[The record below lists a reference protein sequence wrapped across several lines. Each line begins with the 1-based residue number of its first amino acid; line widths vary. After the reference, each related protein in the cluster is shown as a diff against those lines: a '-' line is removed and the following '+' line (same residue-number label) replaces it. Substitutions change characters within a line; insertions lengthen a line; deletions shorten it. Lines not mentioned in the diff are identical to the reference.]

1 LAKPDILPRGADVG
15 WHWYFSAM
23 ALAAG
28 ACLAA
33 YALYV
38 WRHRRAS
45 AGASLAV
52 VLAAAGWWGLAYAL
66 ELAATELPTKL
77 LWGDA
82 KWLGIAL
89 LPPAWYAFVMQYTGR
104 GRWVNRTTMVALAI
118 PPAAV
123 IVLLANRA
131 THDLVRYYPPSAAVD
146 PADAIA
152 QVGPLFWPF
161 LVYADLVV
169 WGCTALFVW
178 TLVRRSRLY
187 WRQSLLLIVTLLLP
201 ILANILHNLNVGPF
215 GRVEL
220 TPFLL
225 VVTGAVLVWGVFRF
239 RLLDLAPI
247 ARSQIFQLMQDAVVV
262 LDPYGR
268 VVDANL
274 AAERLIGQPV
284 GQVVGQ
290 PLAQLVPAWTT
301 AISHGHGASSS
312 SDTSSDEAIIAGRA
326 YELTVSAL
334 PDRQGQP
341 TGTLLIARDVSERR
355 QAERDLRDSLAR
367 EQAATERLSAALQR
381 EEAATQQLAAALQ
394 RERAATQH
402 LRELDQMK
410 DAFLQAVSHDLRT
423 PLTSVLG
430 IAATLDRGHQRLPA
444 GEVRDLLGRLAGN
457 ARKLGRLLTNLL
469 DLERLTQ
476 GTLAPDRR
484 PVDLAEV
491 VSRMVTD
498 AGPELLGERPISVE
512 AAPVLI
518 AVDAPKVERIVE
530 NLLGNAARHTP
541 PGTPVWVRVQ
551 AAAGGALLVVE
562 DAGPGV
568 PAEVRQAIF
577 QPFRQGP
584 TITAYAPGSGIGL
597 ALVAH
602 FAGMHGG
609 RAWVQE
615 RPEGGASF
623 QVFLPDAHDPDAATP
638 PERSA
643 GRAGSTGR

>member
-1 LAKPDILPRGADVG
+1 VG
-15 WHWYFSAM
+15 QHWFFSAM

-28 ACLAA
+28 ACLAV

-38 WRHRRAS
+38 WRRRRAS
-45 AGASLAV
+45 AGASLTV

-66 ELAATELPTKL
+66 ELAATNLPTKL

-82 KWLGIAL
+82 KWLGVAL
-89 LPPAWYAFVMQYTGR
+89 LPPAWFAFVMQYTR
-104 GRWVNRTTMVALAI
+104 RDRWVSWPVMAALAV
-118 PPAAV
+118 PPVAV
-123 IVLLANRA
+123 IVLLAIPA
-131 THDLVRYYPPSAAVD
+131 THDLVRYYPPEAAAD
-146 PADAIA
+146 PAEAIA

-161 LVYADLVV
+161 LAYADLVV

-178 TLVRRSRLY
+178 TLLRLSRLY
-187 WRQSLLLIVTLLLP
+187 RRQSLLLIVTLLLP
-201 ILANILHNLNVGPF
+201 ILANLLHNLNVRPF

-225 VVTGAVLVWGVFRF
+225 VLTGAVLVWGIFRF

-301 AISHGHGASSS
+301 AISHGHGASTS
-312 SDTSSDEAIIAGRA
+312 SDTSGDEAIIAGRV

-341 TGTLLIARDVSERR
+341 TGDLLIARDVSERR
-355 QAERDLRDSLAR
+355 QAERDLRDSLVR
-367 EQAATERLSAALQR
+367 EQAATGRLSAALQR
-381 EEAATQQLAAALQ
+381 EQAAAEQLSDALE
-394 RERAATQH
+394 REQTATQH
-402 LRELDQMK
+402 LRELDQTK

-430 IAATLDRGHQRLPA
+430 ISATLDRGHQLLSA
-444 GEVRDLLGRLAGN
+444 DEIRDLLGRLAGN

-476 GTLAPDRR
+476 GTLDPDRQR
-484 PVDLAEV
+484 VDLGAL
-491 VSRMVTD
+491 VSRIVKDT
-498 AGPELLGERPISVE
+498 GPDLLGERPISLE
-512 AAPVLI
+512 TAPVLV

-530 NLLGNAARHTP
+530 NLLANAARHTP
-541 PGTPVWVRVQ
+541 AGTPVWVRVQ
-551 AAAGGALLVVE
+551 AAAGGALTVVE

-584 TITAYAPGSGIGL
+584 TITAHAPGSGIGL
-597 ALVAH
+597 ALVAR

-615 RPEGGASF
+615 RPGGGASF
-623 QVFLPDAHDPDAATP
+623 RVFLPDVRDPDAATP
-638 PERSA
+638 PLLLRE
-643 GRAGSTGR
+643 

>member
-1 LAKPDILPRGADVG
+1 
-15 WHWYFSAM
+15 M

-28 ACLAA
+28 ACLAV
-33 YALYV
+33 YAFYV

-52 VLAAAGWWGLAYAL
+52 VLAAAGWWSLAYAL
-66 ELAATELPTKL
+66 ELAATNLPTKL

-89 LPPAWYAFVMQYTGR
+89 LPPAWFVFIMRWTGR
-104 GRWVNRTTMVALAI
+104 DRWVNRWTVAALAV

-123 IVLLANRA
+123 IVLLTIPA
-131 THDLVRYYPPSAAVD
+131 THDLVRYYPPSAAAD
-146 PADAIA
+146 PEDAIA

-178 TLVRRSRLY
+178 TLTRLSRLY
-187 WRQSLLLIVTLLLP
+187 WRQSLLLIVTLVLP
-201 ILANILHNLNVGPF
+201 ILANLLHNLNVGPF

-225 VVTGAVLVWGVFRF
+225 VLTGAVLVWGVFRF

-247 ARSQIFQLMQDAVVV
+247 ARSQIFQLMQDAAVV

-274 AAERLIGQPV
+274 AAERLLGQPV

-290 PLAQLVPAWTT
+290 PLAQLVPGWAT
-301 AISHGHGASSS
+301 ALSHRHGASTS
-312 SDTSSDEAIIAGRA
+312 SDTSGDEAIIAGRA

-341 TGTLLIARDVSERR
+341 TGDLLIARDVSERR

-367 EQAATERLSAALQR
+367 EQAVTERLSAALQR
-381 EEAATQQLAAALQ
+381 EQATAERLSDALQ
-394 RERAATQH
+394 REQTATQH

-430 IAATLDRGHQRLPA
+430 IAATLDRGHQQLA
-444 GEVRDLLGRLAGN
+444 ASEVRDLLGRLAAN

-476 GTLAPDRR
+476 GALDPDRQR
-484 PVDLAEV
+484 VDLGEL
-491 VSRMVTD
+491 VSRIVKDT
-498 AGPELLGERPISVE
+498 GPELLGARPISLE
-512 AAPVLI
+512 TAPVLI

-530 NLLGNAARHTP
+530 NLLANAARHTP
-541 PGTPVWVRVQ
+541 TGTPVWVRVQ
-551 AAAGGALLVVE
+551 AAGGDALMVVE

-577 QPFRQGP
+577 QPFQQGP
-584 TITAYAPGSGIGL
+584 TITAHAPGSGIGL

-615 RPEGGASF
+615 RPGGGASF
-623 QVFLPDAHDPDAATP
+623 RVFLPNVRDPDATTSP
-638 PERSA
+638 LLLRD
-643 GRAGSTGR
+643 

>member
-1 LAKPDILPRGADVG
+1 MGQ
-15 WHWYFSAM
+15 HWFFSAM
-23 ALAAG
+23 ALAGG
-28 ACLAA
+28 ACLAV

-66 ELAATELPTKL
+66 ELAATDLSTKL
-77 LWGDA
+77 RWGDA
-82 KWLGIAL
+82 KWLGICL
-89 LPPAWYAFVMQYTGR
+89 LPPAWFAFIMQYTR
-104 GRWVNRTTMVALAI
+104 RDRWVNRPVMVALAV
-118 PPAAV
+118 PPVAV
-123 IVLLANRA
+123 IVLLANPA
-131 THDLVRYYPPSAAVD
+131 THDLVRYYPPWAAAD
-146 PADAIA
+146 PENAIA

-187 WRQSLLLIVTLLLP
+187 WRQSLLLIVTLVLP
-201 ILANILHNLNVGPF
+201 ILANLLHNLNVRPF
-215 GRVEL
+215 GQVEL

-225 VVTGAVLVWGVFRF
+225 VLTGAVLVWGVFRF

-274 AAERLIGQPV
+274 AAERLLGQPV

-290 PLAQLVPAWTT
+290 PLAQLVPGWAA
-301 AISHGHGASSS
+301 AISHGHGASTS
-312 SDTSSDEAIIAGRA
+312 SDTSGDEAIIAGRV

-341 TGTLLIARDVSERR
+341 TGDLLIARDVSERR

-381 EEAATQQLAAALQ
+381 EQAAAKQLSDALQ
-394 RERAATQH
+394 REQTATQH

-430 IAATLDRGHQRLPA
+430 IAATLDRGHQQLA
-444 GEVRDLLGRLAGN
+444 ASEVRDLLGRLAGN

-476 GTLAPDRR
+476 GSTLDPDRQR
-484 PVDLAEV
+484 VDLGEL
-491 VSRMVTD
+491 VSRIVKD
-498 AGPELLGERPISVE
+498 AGPELLGERPISLE
-512 AAPVLI
+512 TAPVLI

-530 NLLGNAARHTP
+530 NLLANAARHTP
-541 PGTPVWVRVQ
+541 AGTPVWVRVQ
-551 AAAGGALLVVE
+551 AAGGGALMVVE

-577 QPFRQGP
+577 QPFQQGP
-584 TITAYAPGSGIGL
+584 TITAHAPGSGIGL
-597 ALVAH
+597 ALVVR

-615 RPEGGASF
+615 RPGGGASF
-623 QVFLPDAHDPDAATP
+623 RVFLPDVRDPDAATP
-638 PERSA
+638 PEQPPR
-643 GRAGSTGR
+643 RAGSTGR

>member
-1 LAKPDILPRGADVG
+1 VG

-28 ACLAA
+28 ACLAV
-33 YALYV
+33 YAFYV

-52 VLAAAGWWGLAYAL
+52 VLAAAGWWSLAYAL
-66 ELAATELPTKL
+66 ELAATELSTKL

-82 KWLGIAL
+82 KWLGICL
-89 LPPAWYAFVMQYTGR
+89 LPPAWFAFIMQYTGR
-104 GRWVNRTTMVALAI
+104 DRWVNRTTMAALAV

-123 IVLLANRA
+123 IVLLANPA
-131 THDLVRYYPPSAAVD
+131 THDLIRYYPPAAAAD
-146 PADAIA
+146 PENAIA

-161 LVYADLVV
+161 LVYADLVI

-178 TLVRRSRLY
+178 TLLRRSRLY

-201 ILANILHNLNVGPF
+201 ILANLLHNLNVRPF

-225 VVTGAVLVWGVFRF
+225 VLTGAVLVWGVFRF

-268 VVDANL
+268 VVDANV
-274 AAERLIGQPV
+274 AAERLLGQPV
-284 GQVVGQ
+284 GHAVGQ
-290 PLAQLVPAWTT
+290 PLAQLAPGWAT
-301 AISHGHGASSS
+301 AISGRHGASTS
-312 SDTSSDEAIIAGRA
+312 SDTSAEEAIIAGRT

-334 PDRQGQP
+334 PDWQGQP
-341 TGTLLIARDVSERR
+341 SGELLIARDVSERR

-367 EQAATERLSAALQR
+367 EQAAGERLSAALEREQAAAERLSAALQR
-381 EEAATQQLAAALQ
+381 EQ
-394 RERAATQH
+394 AATQH

-430 IAATLDRGHQRLPA
+430 IAATLDRGHRLLPA
-444 GEVRDLLGRLAGN
+444 GEVGDLLGRLAGN

-491 VSRMVTD
+491 VSRIVTD
-498 AGPELLGERPISVE
+498 AGPELLGGRPLSVE
-512 AAPVLI
+512 TAPVLV
-518 AVDAPKVERIVE
+518 AVDPPKVERIVE
-530 NLLGNAARHTP
+530 NLLANAARHTP
-541 PGTPVWVRVQ
+541 AGTPVWVRVQ
-551 AAAGGALLVVE
+551 AADGGALVVVE

-568 PAEVRQAIF
+568 PAEVRQVIF

-615 RPEGGASF
+615 RPGGGASF

-638 PERSA
+638 PERPA

>member
-1 LAKPDILPRGADVG
+1 VG
-15 WHWYFSAM
+15 QHWFFSAM

-28 ACLAA
+28 ACLAV

-38 WRHRRAS
+38 WRRRRAS
-45 AGASLAV
+45 AGASLTV

-66 ELAATELPTKL
+66 ELAATNLPTKL

-82 KWLGIAL
+82 KWLGVAL
-89 LPPAWYAFVMQYTGR
+89 LPPAWFAFVMQYTR
-104 GRWVNRTTMVALAI
+104 RDRWVNWPVMAALAV
-118 PPAAV
+118 PPVAV
-123 IVLLANRA
+123 IVLLAIPA
-131 THDLVRYYPPSAAVD
+131 THDLVRYYPPEAAAD
-146 PADAIA
+146 PAEAIA

-178 TLVRRSRLY
+178 TLLRLSRLY
-187 WRQSLLLIVTLLLP
+187 RRQSLLLIVTLLLP
-201 ILANILHNLNVGPF
+201 ILANLLHNLNVRPF

-225 VVTGAVLVWGVFRF
+225 VLTGAVLVWGIFRF

-301 AISHGHGASSS
+301 AISHGHGASTS
-312 SDTSSDEAIIAGRA
+312 SDTSGDEAIIAGRV

-341 TGTLLIARDVSERR
+341 TGDLLIARDVSERR
-355 QAERDLRDSLAR
+355 QAERDLRDSLVR
-367 EQAATERLSAALQR
+367 EQAATGRLSAALQR
-381 EEAATQQLAAALQ
+381 EQAAAEQLSDALE
-394 RERAATQH
+394 REQTATQH
-402 LRELDQMK
+402 LRELDQTK

-430 IAATLDRGHQRLPA
+430 ISATLDRGHQLLSA
-444 GEVRDLLGRLAGN
+444 DEIRDLLGRLAGN

-476 GTLAPDRR
+476 GTLDPDRHC
-484 PVDLAEV
+484 VDLGAL
-491 VSRMVTD
+491 VSRIVKDT
-498 AGPELLGERPISVE
+498 GPDLLGERPISLE
-512 AAPVLI
+512 TAPVLV

-530 NLLGNAARHTP
+530 NLLANAARHTP
-541 PGTPVWVRVQ
+541 AGTPVWVRVQ
-551 AAAGGALLVVE
+551 AAAGGALTVVE

-584 TITAYAPGSGIGL
+584 TITAHAPGSGIGL
-597 ALVAH
+597 ALVVR

-615 RPEGGASF
+615 RPGGGASF
-623 QVFLPDAHDPDAATP
+623 RVFLPDVRDPHAATP
-638 PERSA
+638 PLLLRE
-643 GRAGSTGR
+643 

>member
-1 LAKPDILPRGADVG
+1 MIRIRRSRAFFSEGRRCGPALGLQRDGA
-15 WHWYFSAM
+15 
-23 ALAAG
+23 
-28 ACLAA
+28 
-33 YALYV
+33 
-38 WRHRRAS
+38 
-45 AGASLAV
+45 
-52 VLAAAGWWGLAYAL
+52 
-66 ELAATELPTKL
+66 
-77 LWGDA
+77 
-82 KWLGIAL
+82 
-89 LPPAWYAFVMQYTGR
+89 GR
-104 GRWVNRTTMVALAI
+104 GRWVNRPVIAALAV
-118 PPAAV
+118 PPVAV
-123 IVLLANRA
+123 VVLLANPA
-131 THDLVRYYPPSAAVD
+131 THDLVRYYPPSEAAE

-178 TLVRRSRLY
+178 TLLRRSRLY

-201 ILANILHNLNVGPF
+201 ILANVLHNFNVGPF

-225 VVTGAVLVWGVFRF
+225 VLTGAVLVWGVFRF

-247 ARSQIFQLMQDAVVV
+247 ARSQIFQLMQDAAVV

-268 VVDANL
+268 VEDANL
-274 AAERLIGQPV
+274 AAERLLGQPV

-290 PLAQLVPAWTT
+290 PLAQLVPEWTT
-301 AISHGHGASSS
+301 AISNGQGASTS
-312 SDTSSDEAIIAGRA
+312 SDTSGEEAVIAGRV

-341 TGTLLIARDVSERR
+341 TGDLLIARDVSERR

-367 EQAATERLSAALQR
+367 EQAATERLLAALQR
-381 EEAATQQLAAALQ
+381 EQAAAEQLSDALE
-394 RERAATQH
+394 REQTATQH

-430 IAATLDRGHQRLPA
+430 IAATLDRSHQLLSA
-444 GEVRDLLGRLAGN
+444 GEIRDLLGRLAGN

-476 GTLAPDRR
+476 GSTLGPDRQR
-484 PVDLAEV
+484 VDLGEL
-491 VSRMVTD
+491 VSRIVKDT
-498 AGPELLGERPISVE
+498 GPDLLGERPISLE
-512 AAPVLI
+512 TAPLLI

-530 NLLGNAARHTP
+530 NLLANVARHTP
-541 PGTPVWVRVQ
+541 AGTPVWVRVQ
-551 AAAGGALLVVE
+551 AAGGGALMVVE

-568 PAEVRQAIF
+568 PDEVRQAIF
-577 QPFRQGP
+577 QPFQQGP
-584 TITAYAPGSGIGL
+584 TIAAHAPGSGIGL
-597 ALVAH
+597 ALVVR

-615 RPEGGASF
+615 RPGGGASF
-623 QVFLPDAHDPDAATP
+623 RVFLPDAHDPDAVAP
-638 PERSA
+638 PERPA

>member
-1 LAKPDILPRGADVG
+1 MGQ
-15 WHWYFSAM
+15 HWVFSAM

-33 YALYV
+33 YAFYV

-45 AGASLAV
+45 AGASLTV
-52 VLAAAGWWGLAYAL
+52 VLAAAGWWGFAYAL
-66 ELAATELPTKL
+66 ELAATNLPTKL

-82 KWLGIAL
+82 KWLGVAL
-89 LPPAWYAFVMQYTGR
+89 LPPAWFAFTMQYTR
-104 GRWVNRTTMVALAI
+104 RDRWVNRPVMAALAV
-118 PPAAV
+118 PPVAV
-123 IVLLANRA
+123 IVLLANPA
-131 THDLVRYYPPSAAVD
+131 THDLVRYYPPSAAD
-146 PADAIA
+146 GPSRAIA

-178 TLVRRSRLY
+178 TLLRLSRLY
-187 WRQSLLLIVTLLLP
+187 WRQSVLLIVTLLLP
-201 ILANILHNLNVGPF
+201 ILANLLHNLNVGPF
-215 GRVEL
+215 GQVEL

-225 VVTGAVLVWGVFRF
+225 VLTGAVLVWGVFRF

-274 AAERLIGQPV
+274 AAERLLGQPA
-284 GQVVGQ
+284 GHVVGQ
-290 PLAQLVPAWTT
+290 PLAQLVPGWAT
-301 AISHGHGASSS
+301 ALSRAGGASIS
-312 SDTSSDEAIIAGRA
+312 SDNSREEAIIAGRG

-341 TGTLLIARDVSERR
+341 TGELLIARDVSQRR

-367 EQAATERLSAALQR
+367 EQAATERLSAALRR
-381 EEAATQQLAAALQ
+381 EHAAAEQLSDALE
-394 RERAATQH
+394 RERTASQH
-402 LRELDQMK
+402 LRELDEMK

-430 IAATLDRGHQRLPA
+430 IAATLDRGHQQLA
-444 GEVRDLLGRLAGN
+444 VSEVRDLLGRLAAN

-476 GTLAPDRR
+476 GNLDPDRQR
-484 PVDLAEV
+484 VDLGEL
-491 VSRMVTD
+491 VSRIVKD
-498 AGPELLGERPISVE
+498 AGPELVGTRLISVE
-512 AAPVLI
+512 TAPVLI

-530 NLLGNAARHTP
+530 NLLANAARHTP
-541 PGTPVWVRVQ
+541 AGTPVWVRVQ
-551 AAAGGALLVVE
+551 AAAGGALMVVE

-584 TITAYAPGSGIGL
+584 TITAHAPGSGIGL
-597 ALVAH
+597 ALVAQ
-602 FAGMHGG
+602 FAGMHDG

-615 RPEGGASF
+615 RPGGGASF
-623 QVFLPDAHDPDAATP
+623 RVFLADAPDPDAATP
-638 PERSA
+638 PVGPA
-643 GRAGSTGR
+643 GWAGSTGR

>member
-1 LAKPDILPRGADVG
+1 VG
-15 WHWYFSAM
+15 QHWVFSAM

-52 VLAAAGWWGLAYAL
+52 VLAAAGWWSLAYAL
-66 ELAATELPTKL
+66 ELAATDLPTKL

-89 LPPAWYAFVMQYTGR
+89 LPPAWYAFVMQYNGR
-104 GRWVNRTTMVALAI
+104 GRWVNRPVIAALAV
-118 PPAAV
+118 PPVAV
-123 IVLLANRA
+123 VVLLANPA
-131 THDLVRYYPPSAAVD
+131 THDLVRYYPPSEAAE

-178 TLVRRSRLY
+178 TLLRRSRLY

-201 ILANILHNLNVGPF
+201 ILANVLHNLNVGPF

-225 VVTGAVLVWGVFRF
+225 VLTGAVLVWGVFRF

-247 ARSQIFQLMQDAVVV
+247 ARSQIFQLMQDAAVV

-274 AAERLIGQPV
+274 AAERLLGQPV

-290 PLAQLVPAWTT
+290 PLAQLVPAWST
-301 AISHGHGASSS
+301 AISHGHGASTS
-312 SDTSSDEAIIAGRA
+312 SDSSGDEAIIAGRV

-341 TGTLLIARDVSERR
+341 TGDLLIARDVSERR

-367 EQAATERLSAALQR
+367 EQAATERLLAALQR
-381 EEAATQQLAAALQ
+381 EQAAAEQLSDALE
-394 RERAATQH
+394 REQTATQH

-430 IAATLDRGHQRLPA
+430 IAATLDRSHQQLA
-444 GEVRDLLGRLAGN
+444 ASEVRDLLGRLAGN

-476 GTLAPDRR
+476 GSTLGPDRQR
-484 PVDLAEV
+484 VDLGEL
-491 VSRMVTD
+491 VSRIVKDT
-498 AGPELLGERPISVE
+498 GPDLLGERPIRLE
-512 AAPVLI
+512 TAPLLI

-530 NLLGNAARHTP
+530 NLLANAARHTP
-541 PGTPVWVRVQ
+541 AGTPVWVRVQ
-551 AAAGGALLVVE
+551 AAASGALMVVE

-577 QPFRQGP
+577 QPFQQGP
-584 TITAYAPGSGIGL
+584 TIAAHAPGSGIGL
-597 ALVAH
+597 ALVVR

-615 RPEGGASF
+615 RSGGGASF
-623 QVFLPDAHDPDAATP
+623 RVFLPDVLAPDATTP
-638 PERSA
+638 PLLLQD
-643 GRAGSTGR
+643 

>member
-1 LAKPDILPRGADVG
+1 V
-15 WHWYFSAM
+15 
-23 ALAAG
+23 
-28 ACLAA
+28 
-33 YALYV
+33 
-38 WRHRRAS
+38 
-45 AGASLAV
+45 AV
-52 VLAAAGWWGLAYAL
+52 V
-66 ELAATELPTKL
+66 
-77 LWGDA
+77 
-82 KWLGIAL
+82 AL
-89 LPPAWYAFVMQYTGR
+89 LAFPG
-104 GRWVNRTTMVALAI
+104 
-118 PPAAV
+118 
-123 IVLLANRA
+123 
-131 THDLVRYYPPSAAVD
+131 THDLVRYYPPSASSD

-161 LVYADLVV
+161 LAYADLVV

-178 TLVRRSRLY
+178 TLLRRSRLY

-201 ILANILHNLNVGPF
+201 ILANVLHNLNVGPF

-225 VVTGAVLVWGVFRF
+225 VLTGTVLVWGVFRF

-284 GQVVGQ
+284 GQAVGQ
-290 PLAQLVPAWTT
+290 PLAQLVPTWTT
-301 AISHGHGASSS
+301 AISHGHGASTL
-312 SDTSSDEAIIAGRA
+312 SDTSGDEAIIAGRV

-341 TGTLLIARDVSERR
+341 TGDLLIARDVSERR

-367 EQAATERLSAALQR
+367 EQAAAEQLSAALER
-381 EEAATQQLAAALQ
+381 EQAAT
-394 RERAATQH
+394 RH
-402 LRELDQMK
+402 LRELDEMK

-430 IAATLDRGHQRLPA
+430 IAATLDRGHQLLSA

-476 GTLAPDRR
+476 GTLDPDRR
-484 PVDLAEV
+484 RVDLGEV
-491 VSRMVTD
+491 VSRIVKD
-498 AGPELLGERPISVE
+498 AGPDLLGERPISLE
-512 AAPVLI
+512 TAHVLV
-518 AVDAPKVERIVE
+518 AVDAPKVERIME
-530 NLLGNAARHTP
+530 NLLANAARHTP
-541 PGTPVWVRVQ
+541 GGTPVWVRVQ
-551 AAAGGALLVVE
+551 AAAGGALMVVE

-584 TITAYAPGSGIGL
+584 TITAHAPGSGIGL

-615 RPEGGASF
+615 RPGGGASF
-623 QVFLPDAHDPDAATP
+623 RVFLPDAHDPDAVSP
-638 PERSA
+638 PERPA
-643 GRAGSTGR
+643 GWAGSTGR

>member
-1 LAKPDILPRGADVG
+1 MGQ
-15 WHWYFSAM
+15 HWFFSAM
-23 ALAAG
+23 ALAGG
-28 ACLAA
+28 ACLAV

-38 WRHRRAS
+38 WRRRRAS
-45 AGASLAV
+45 AGTSLV
-52 VLAAAGWWGLAYAL
+52 VMLAAAGWWSLAYAL
-66 ELAATELPTKL
+66 ELAATDLSTKL
-77 LWGDA
+77 RWGDA
-82 KWLGIAL
+82 KWLGVCL
-89 LPPAWYAFVMQYTGR
+89 LPPAWFAFIMQYTR
-104 GRWVNRTTMVALAI
+104 RDRWVNWATMAALAV
-118 PPAAV
+118 PPVAV
-123 IVLLANRA
+123 IVLLAIPA
-131 THDLVRYYPPSAAVD
+131 THDLVRYYPPSAAAD

-178 TLVRRSRLY
+178 TLTRLSRLY
-187 WRQSLLLIVTLLLP
+187 WRQSLLLIVTVLLP
-201 ILANILHNLNVGPF
+201 LVANLLHNLNVRPF

-225 VVTGAVLVWGVFRF
+225 VLTGAVLVWGVFRF

-262 LDPYGR
+262 LDPYRR

-274 AAERLIGQPV
+274 AAEPLLGQPA

-290 PLAQLVPAWTT
+290 PLAQLVPGWAT
-301 AISHGHGASSS
+301 ALSRRRGTS
-312 SDTSSDEAIIAGRA
+312 TSSDNSREEAIIAGRA
-326 YELTVSAL
+326 YELTVSGL

-341 TGTLLIARDVSERR
+341 TGELLIARDVSERQ

-381 EEAATQQLAAALQ
+381 EQTTAERLADALQ
-394 RERAATQH
+394 REQTATQH
-402 LRELDQMK
+402 LRELDEMK

-430 IAATLDRGHQRLPA
+430 IAATLDRGHQQLA
-444 GEVRDLLGRLAGN
+444 ASEVRDLLGRLAGN

-476 GTLAPDRR
+476 GNLDPDRQR
-484 PVDLAEV
+484 VDLGEL
-491 VSRMVTD
+491 VSRIVKD
-498 AGPELLGERPISVE
+498 AGPELLGKRPISV
-512 AAPVLI
+512 ATAPVLI

-530 NLLGNAARHTP
+530 NLLANAARHTP
-541 PGTPVWVRVQ
+541 AGTPVWVRVQ
-551 AAAGGALLVVE
+551 AAGGGALMVVE

-584 TITAYAPGSGIGL
+584 TITAHAPGSGIGL
-597 ALVAH
+597 ALVGR

-609 RAWVQE
+609 RAWVQD
-615 RPEGGASF
+615 RPGGGASF
-623 QVFLPDAHDPDAATP
+623 RVFLPDVRDPDTATP
-638 PERSA
+638 RLLLRE
-643 GRAGSTGR
+643 